1 MVKLD
6 ILLLVARVVEI
17 LTKNINGNIKIN
29 NMKQKNKKHPI
40 SLIGISGRIG
50 SG

>member
-1 MVKLD
+1 ME
-6 ILLLVARVVEI
+6 VEI

-29 NMKQKNKKHPI
+29 NMKKENKKHPVN
-40 SLIGISGRIG
+40 LIGINGRIG